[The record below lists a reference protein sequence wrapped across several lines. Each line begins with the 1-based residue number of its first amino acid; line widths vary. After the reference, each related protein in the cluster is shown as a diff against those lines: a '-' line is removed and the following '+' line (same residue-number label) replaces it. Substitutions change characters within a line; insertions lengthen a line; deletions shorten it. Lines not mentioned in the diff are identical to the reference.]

1 MSRSA
6 LPSLSRRS
14 LLRSAIGVGVGLT
27 ASPVLSACGDGG
39 STAKASAKAADLL
52 PATTVRDIGVKA
64 DLPGTAAGVPQG
76 FFRYPATPLRATK
89 GTPLAGAQPVR
100 ATSET
105 FMPPPPGRGKNAAW
119 QAIEK
124 LLGGEV
130 EVTAVPSDDYPTKF
144 STMVAGGSLP
154 DIFEYPETGGVDDK
168 AAFLAATCADLTP
181 YLAGAKV
188 SAYPNLAAIPKAA
201 WQGAVFGGRLYG
213 VPISRMG
220 TGGAGFYRHDLF
232 AEVGVTDPR
241 EIADTDAFVKLCKEL
256 TRPSKDQYAI
266 MAGANNLVAM
276 STGSPMSWRMD
287 ARTGKFTHQLETDE
301 FRTAIEVQR
310 TLYKAGCYYP
320 GSIGMSGSQKAKY
333 TDLFKN
339 GKAAYVYDGMP
350 AYLTPSTGYV
360 DAMKAVDKSFDP
372 RPMVPFGKS
381 AVSWMDNVSLQNVH
395 LKKAS
400 GQRVKQLLAFADFAA
415 SPFGSVE
422 YTLINYGVEGTD
434 FTRDASGNPVLTT
447 KGSADIAVPW
457 KFFGS
462 AVPAVFSATS
472 EAGVRYSHDAYT
484 VLVPMMIPD
493 PTLGYSSPTWDSKGA
508 GSLNT
513 LLGDG
518 TKDLITGR
526 KPMSWYAELTKD
538 YLAAGG
544 EKARTEFEEAA
555 QKGSAK

>member
-6 LPSLSRRS
+6 LPSLSRRA
-14 LLRSAIGVGVGLT
+14 LLRSAVGVGLGLA

-52 PATTVRDIGVKA
+52 PATAVRDIGLKP

-76 FFRYPATPLRATK
+76 FYRYPATPLRATK
-89 GTPLAGAQPVR
+89 GTPLAGAKTVR

-130 EVTAVPSDDYPTKF
+130 DVTAVPTDDYPTKF

-181 YLAGAKV
+181 YLAGDKV

-201 WQGAVFGGRLYG
+201 WQGAIFGGRLYG

-276 STGSPMSWRMD
+276 STGAPKDWRMD
-287 ARTGKFTHQLETDE
+287 ATTGKFTHQLETDE
-301 FRTAIEVQR
+301 FREAIEVQR

-333 TDLFKN
+333 TDMFMN

-350 AYLTPSTGYV
+350 SYLTPSTGYI

-372 RPMVPFGKS
+372 RPMVPFGKT
-381 AVSWMDNVSLQNVH
+381 AISWMDNVALQNVH

-400 GQRVKQLLAFADFAA
+400 GDRVRQLLGFADFAA

-434 FTRDASGNPVLTT
+434 FTRDARGNPVLTT
-447 KGSADIAVPW
+447 KGTSDVAVPW

-472 EAGVRYSHDAYT
+472 EPGVRYSHEAYAT
-484 VLVPMMIPD
+484 LVPMMEPD
-493 PTLGYSSPTWDSKGA
+493 PTLGYSSPTWDSKGY
-508 GSLNT
+508 GSLYT
-513 LLGDG
+513 LLNDG
-518 TKDLITGR
+518 VKDLITGR
-526 KPMSWYAELTKD
+526 KPMSWYTTLTKN

-544 EKARTEFEEAA
+544 EKARSEFQEAA
-555 QKGSAK
+555 QKGTKK

>member
-1 MSRSA
+1 MSRS
-6 LPSLSRRS
+6 PSLSRRA
-14 LLRSAIGVGVGLT
+14 LLRSAVGVGLGLA

-39 STAKASAKAADLL
+39 TTAKASAKAADLL
-52 PATTVRDIGVKA
+52 PVTTVRDIGLKP
-64 DLPGTAAGVPQG
+64 DLPGTAAGVPQA

-89 GTPLAGAQPVR
+89 GTPLGGAQTVK

-105 FMPPPPGRGKNAAW
+105 FMPPPPDRAKNAAW
-119 QAIEK
+119 QEIEK
-124 LLGGEV
+124 LLGGKV
-130 EVTAVPSDDYPTKF
+130 DVTGVPSDDYPTKF

-181 YLAGAKV
+181 FLAGDKV
-188 SAYPNLAAIPKAA
+188 NAYPNLAAIPRAA
-201 WQGAVFGGRLYG
+201 WQGAIFGGRLYG

-241 EIADTDAFVKLCKEL
+241 QITDTDDFVKLCKEL

-266 MAGANNLVAM
+266 MAGVTNLVAM
-276 STGSPMSWRMD
+276 STGSPKDWRMD
-287 ARTGKFTHQLETDE
+287 ATTGKFTYRLETEE
-301 FRTAIEVQR
+301 FRKAIEVQR

-320 GSIGMSGSQKAKY
+320 GTIGMSGSQKAKY
-333 TDLFKN
+333 TDLYKS

-350 AYLTPSTGYV
+350 DYLTPSTGYL
-360 DAMKAVDKSFDP
+360 DAMKSVDKSFDP
-372 RPMVPFGKS
+372 RPMVPFGKA

-400 GQRVKQLLAFADFAA
+400 SARVRQILAFADFVA

-422 YTLINYGVEGTD
+422 YTLLNYGVEGTD
-434 FTRDASGNPVLTT
+434 FTRDANGNPVLTE
-447 KGSADIAVPW
+447 KGAADTAVPW

-472 EAGVRYSHDAYT
+472 EQGVRYTHDAYAT
-484 VLVPMMIPD
+484 LIPMMTPD
-493 PTLGYSSPTWDSKGA
+493 PTLGYSSPTWDSEGY

-513 LLGDG
+513 LEGDG
-518 TKDLITGR
+518 IKDLITGR
-526 KPMSWYAELTKD
+526 KPMSWYSELTKN

-544 EKARTEFEEAA
+544 EKARTEFQEVA
-555 QKGSAK
+555 QKGAKK